1 MKDIEGIEKAIAALK
16 PYWDEIEADF
26 NRHNERF
33 LKLLAVDHEPI
44 GRILRAHLVIENFLD
59 AFLTNFYQIEDFDDL
74 RLTFAQKAKLLPS
87 SRSSA
92 AFVRPGI
99 IQLNAVR
106 NKFGHK
112 IDHSLEHHNLSAIYE
127 VLRHTRPNVGF
138 SSKIEAI
145 EGFAAVAC
153 AFLSVPPLHL
163 QKPFLEA
170 FADVRSFNPSLNW
183 ADQPTFTGNF

>member
-1 MKDIEGIEKAIAALK
+1 MNDIEGIEKAVAALQ
-16 PYWDEIEADF
+16 PYWQEIETDF
-26 NRHNERF
+26 NSHNERF

-59 AFLTNFYQIEDFDDL
+59 MFLANFYQIEEFEDL

-87 SRSSA
+87 RRSSA

-99 IQLNAVR
+99 IQLNTIR

-112 IDHSLEHHNLSAIYE
+112 IDHSIENHNLSAIYE
-127 VLRHTRPNVGF
+127 VLRHARPNVKF
-138 SSKIEAI
+138 ESQIEVI

-153 AFLSVPPLHL
+153 AFLSVPPKHL
-163 QKPFLEA
+163 QELFMEA
-170 FADVRSFNPSLNW
+170 FAEIRSFTP
-183 ADQPTFTGNF
+183 AA

>member
-1 MKDIEGIEKAIAALK
+1 MKDIEGIDRAIAALQ
-16 PYWDEIEADF
+16 PHWGEIEADF

-33 LKLLAVDHEPI
+33 LRLLAVDHEPI

-59 AFLTNFYQIEDFDDL
+59 TFLTNFYEIEDFDDL

-87 SRSSA
+87 RRSSA

-106 NKFGHK
+106 NKFGHE
-112 IDHSLEHHNLSAIYE
+112 IDHPVDKLNLSAVYE
-127 VLRHTRPNVGF
+127 VLTYARPNVEF
-138 SSKIEAI
+138 ASHIEAI

-153 AFLSVPPLHL
+153 AFLSVPPRHL
-163 QKPFLEA
+163 QALFMDA
-170 FADVRSFNPSLNW
+170 FAEVRSFDPV
-183 ADQPTFTGNF
+183 G

>member
-1 MKDIEGIEKAIAALK
+1 MKDIEGIEKAVAVLQ
-16 PYWDEIEADF
+16 PYWQDIEADL

-59 AFLTNFYQIEDFDDL
+59 SFLTDFYEIEDFDDL

-87 SRSSA
+87 RRSSA

-99 IQLNAVR
+99 IQLNGVR

-112 IDHSLEHHNLSAIYE
+112 IDHSIENHNLSAIYE
-127 VLRHTRPNVGF
+127 VLRHARPNDKF
-138 SSKIEAI
+138 ESKVAAI

-153 AFLSVPPLHL
+153 AFLSVPPRHL
-163 QKPFLEA
+163 QGLFMEA
-170 FADVRSFNPSLNW
+170 FAEVRSFNP
-183 ADQPTFTGNF
+183 AA

>member
-1 MKDIEGIEKAIAALK
+1 MNDIEGIEKAVAALQ
-16 PYWDEIEADF
+16 PYWQEIEADF
-26 NRHNERF
+26 NSHNERF

-59 AFLTNFYQIEDFDDL
+59 MFLTNFYQIEEFDDL

-87 SRSSA
+87 RRSSA

-99 IQLNAVR
+99 IQLNTIR

-112 IDHSLEHHNLSAIYE
+112 IDHSIEDHNLSAIYE
-127 VLRHTRPNVGF
+127 VLRHARPNVEF
-138 SSKIEAI
+138 ESQIKVI

-153 AFLSVPPLHL
+153 AFLSVPPKHL
-163 QKPFLEA
+163 QELFMEA
-170 FADVRSFNPSLNW
+170 FAEVRSFNP
-183 ADQPTFTGNF
+183 AA